1 MGSLT
6 RSATRANNSYLID
19 PAIPRKLHKGNP
31 RQKRVES
38 TSPGNATVILSAH
51 KVSAWEEPVRAL
63 ARPSWANADDDFD
76 RAPNEHLRTM
86 KPIGQYP
93 SLAEYKSVGL
103 RPRSKTWKTGIKRAS
118 KLYSRTDD
126 DEDLTTDTPIT
137 PVAEEE
143 AIAAEILR
151 ADDDDDDDDDTMN
164 GVETTARVK
173 TAVEGVVMEVEDT
186 DAEAEDMNETN
197 LATPV
202 SEAVDPSSAFPSIHQ
217 SINPS
222 TQPSA
227 HSSIHST
234 LNSPVDTPLEEINS
248 PVLTLTAPTTHL
260 TVPGSQFPTSHRH
273 LQQTQSPPATAVA
286 TMADTMVSK
295 DQQVVKPDYLAVLNS
310 LPVPRSEKYDVNQL
324 KHVLEVAV
332 TRAVNISEDDVALS
346 LVHYWSEISGDD
358 FKLSLVH
365 NIGNDERDHNLE
377 LALQTML
384 RHSTDEASKWYQTYA
399 AENSRL
405 LAGPGSPTDSSLS
418 SAKSLEPEST
428 TFSRADIYRDTSGP
442 KLEEAFLSGKTNT
455 APLKRAKKP
464 CRVNENSFK
473 RRREWEADSTLED
486 SLRDKRARL
495 AQGAKSDLT
504 LADSSS
510 VRPQRGQPDDIQ
522 HPYSYGGEEQD
533 ENMLSTPRAATTEA
547 ATPEATTPSG
557 VGQPRRQRI
566 AKERS
571 KAKGKEAEKE
581 REKEKDKDKENEK
594 QLSRGARSLSLDTT
608 VSGAESDASNSCYS
622 DNENS
627 WVGDYKCRQMP
638 NAINVPEN
646 TDYCTICDD
655 EGDLL
660 CCDTCE
666 NAFHFGC
673 LRPRVDKKNPPKGDW
688 FCETCVV
695 RNSLT
700 TTIAWGKHKRR
711 KSSYSPPQG
720 IKDYFEGVGEEIR
733 GNTHYPP
740 EEKRTY
746 SFYKS
751 VPTMPRL
758 TKPPKTDKD
767 HSNRTPLYDDPN
779 LTKLMENGHVI
790 LCNKCGLSSEGTRPI
805 IRCDYC
811 ESRFHL
817 DCLDPPMAK
826 PPNPYEGWLCPN
838 HVTSDDLV
846 VRKHVNGQVQE
857 RRPRRPKKAT
867 TLSHRWDPEQT
878 WDEDFTAQDDDVGSR
893 EIVLDFISTA
903 KFNKKREDE
912 QKQKQLESTMLDLT
926 RHLTMEHFTKNG
938 VSLADISNPN
948 PQLRAGI
955 KSLLHNYDSGRYN
968 LATYDAA
975 SSLLGLSNGEPVT
988 IDDEPV
994 TASISAEKIAVAPV
1008 PSQQDEPVDL
1018 ETPQKATS
1026 PKPDEKDTPA
1036 PVPSPAPAP
1045 GTASRPLARSAPAS
1059 RRQSRSRRITNSPRE
1074 TRKKKRSY
1082 AESEPSLS
1090 ADEPALKRQHADSD

>member
-6 RSATRANNSYLID
+6 RSASRANNSYPIE
-19 PAIPRKLHKGNP
+19 PAIPLKLHKGNP

-38 TSPGNATVILSAH
+38 TSPGNATVILPAH
-51 KVSAWEEPVRAL
+51 KVSAWEEPARAL

-76 RAPNEHLRTM
+76 RALNEHLRIM

-103 RPRSKTWKTGIKRAS
+103 RPRSKTPKTGLKRAS

-151 ADDDDDDDDDTMN
+151 ADDDDDDDDTMN
-164 GVETTARVK
+164 GLETTAGVK
-173 TAVEGVVMEVEDT
+173 AAVESVVMEVEDT

-234 LNSPVDTPLEEINS
+234 LNSPLDTPLEEINS

-260 TVPGSQFPTSHRH
+260 TVPNSQLPTSHRH

-286 TMADTMVSK
+286 TMADTLASK
-295 DQQVVKPDYLAVLNS
+295 DQQVVKPDYLTVLNS

-346 LVHYWSEISGDD
+346 LVHYWSDISGDD

-384 RHSTDEASKWYQTYA
+384 RHSTDEAIKWYKTYA

-405 LAGPGSPTDSSLS
+405 LAGPSSPTDSSLS

-473 RRREWEADSTLED
+473 RRREWEADSTLEG
-486 SLRDKRARL
+486 SLKEKRARL
-495 AQGAKSDLT
+495 AQEAKSDQT

-547 ATPEATTPSG
+547 ATPETTTPSG

-571 KAKGKEAEKE
+571 KANGKEAEKE
-581 REKEKDKDKENEK
+581 REKEKDKENEK
-594 QLSRGARSLSLDTT
+594 QLSHGARSLSLDTT

-711 KSSYSPPQG
+711 KSSFSPPQG
-720 IKDYFEGVGEEIR
+720 IKDYFEGVGEEICS
-733 GNTHYPP
+733 NTHYPP

-790 LCNKCGLSSEGTRPI
+790 LCNKCSLSS
-805 IRCDYC
+805 
-811 ESRFHL
+811 
-817 DCLDPPMAK
+817 
-826 PPNPYEGWLCPN
+826 EGWLCPN

-846 VRKHVNGQVQE
+846 IRKNVNGQVQE

-878 WDEDFTAQDDDVGSR
+878 WDEDFAAQDDDVGPR

-926 RHLTMEHFTKNG
+926 RQLTMEHFTKNG

-994 TASISAEKIAVAPV
+994 TTNTSAEQVSPV
-1008 PSQQDEPVDL
+1008 PSQQNEPVDL
-1018 ETPQKATS
+1018 ETPQKVTS
-1026 PKPDEKDTPA
+1026 PKPDKKDTPA
-1036 PVPSPAPAP
+1036 PAPSPAPAP

-1059 RRQSRSRRITNSPRE
+1059 RRQSRSRRTTNSPRVSTRATRKSTGPNPDLGAITETPSKE